1 MTINMNFRLVLLL
14 TQFAFLG
21 ACSESFLLSNS
32 SPAYADGYKAGC
44 ENGTSTASNLTGE
57 FVRDEKRYLKDEEYA
72 NGWRAGNR
80 VCGGVNYSGN
90 PNDSMQPIEID
101 GPQTIGEYGE

>member
-1 MTINMNFRLVLLL
+1 MNARLLPMMIALSAL
-14 TQFAFLG
+14 MG
-21 ACSESFLLSNS
+21 GCSESFLRSNS
-32 SPAYADGYKAGC
+32 TPAYGDGYKAGC
-44 ENGTSTASNLTGE
+44 ENGTSTASNQTGE
-57 FVRDEKRYLKDEEYA
+57 FVRDEKRYLNEEEYA

-90 PNDSMQPIEID
+90 PNDTMQPIEVD